1 MKKKINILAT
11 VLFSASLMLVSCGGS
26 EYGENAE
33 MPPESQ
39 TGDTQETGVELSGD
53 KLGTGA
59 DSAHIND
66 KLAGDFVVQQ

>member
-1 MKKKINILAT
+1 MKKINIFAAA
-11 VLFSASLMLVSCGGS
+11 LFSASLLLASCGGS

-39 TGDTQETGVELSGD
+39 VSDTQETGVEISGD
-53 KLGTGA
+53 KSGTGA

-66 KLAGDFVVQQ
+66 KLAGDSVVQQ